1 MSHTLKIL
9 SLVAAS
15 TTSLTALAQQQV
27 WLTYDPSGNQ
37 LPETQCWALERSGG
51 PVPTVNDNTLT
62 LGPSSSSAYLYYSR
76 ESAISFSRGAVIEAD
91 VFIVDSQ
98 YSSNPCGSG
107 QRAGFFLTMFDNTGK
122 LMYLGIGNSTIFVT
136 SDAGRLPGLN
146 APTAS
151 VAAQGVWRT
160 YRVEVASGV
169 ISVFVDGALT
179 LTAPSNGP
187 TYGTSRLA
195 SFGDQ
200 SVCSAGH
207 SMVRNVSVLV
217 VEDCP
222 VDFNR
227 DGFVDFFDYDDYV
240 NCFEGGSCPCDQTA
254 DFNRDGFADFFD
266 YDQFVSDF
274 ESGC

>member
-1 MSHTLKIL
+1 MKLHHCTL
-9 SLVAAS
+9 
-15 TTSLTALAQQQV
+15 LTAALCSPALAQQV
-27 WLTYDPSGNQ
+27 WLTYNPAGNQ
-37 LPETQCWALERSGG
+37 MPETQCWTLERSGG
-51 PVPTVNDNTLT
+51 PVPTVSDDTLT

-76 ESAISFSRGAVIEAD
+76 EAAISFSRGAVIEAE

-122 LMYLGIGNSTIFVT
+122 LMYLGIGNSTMFVT
-136 SDAGRLPGLN
+136 SDAGRFPGPS
-146 APTAS
+146 APTAN

-160 YRVEVASGV
+160 YRVEVASGT
-169 ISVFVDGALT
+169 ISVFVDGSLT

-187 TYGTSRLA
+187 NYGTSRHA

-207 SMVRNVSVLV
+207 SKVRNVSVLV

-254 DFNRDGFADFFD
+254 DYNRDGFADFFD
-266 YDQFVSDF
+266 YDQFVTDF